1 MQPIFVRPVSLHPF
15 FVICL
20 EPSLSYFL
28 NKRKPLSFL
37 SVCAATKLNSFTC
50 PLQRQVYSYCCAILL
65 LSMTIIST
73 KKKIAFCDDVQLP
86 TCNRESE
93 IYDERPLFSMINDYS
108 YIIIC
113 YVYDEV
119 TIRLVSKRI
128 LHDHSR
134 SSCIWFHSIAR
145 IRYIVGFK

>member
-1 MQPIFVRPVSLHPF
+1 M
-15 FVICL
+15 
-20 EPSLSYFL
+20 
-28 NKRKPLSFL
+28 
-37 SVCAATKLNSFTC
+37 SFTETSI
-50 PLQRQVYSYCCAILL
+50 QLL
-65 LSMTIIST
+65 LCNASVIDDDYQQQ
-73 KKKIAFCDDVQLP
+73 KKIAFCDDVQLP

-134 SSCIWFHSIAR
+134 SSCI
-145 IRYIVGFK
+145 